1 MVVAGPG
8 TGKTH
13 LLAHRVAR
21 ILEVTDADPSNILCL
36 TFSEAGVAAMRKR
49 LKSII
54 GIDANKI
61 HIFTF
66 HGFCNKVILE
76 NQDFMGVSN
85 FNPAVDLERMEII
98 RDILVKTTPDNPLNK
113 ATGRVYLYERHLAH
127 LFSWLK
133 RENQDWK
140 RVEASAQAR
149 IEAIETDPE
158 FQYKRN
164 SKYGKAGEPN
174 KNKIAEEQERMQK
187 LIAGLNLFEAYQK
200 TLSRRHLYDYDDMIQ
215 WVLAAFD
222 RGENLLRRYQEQY
235 LYILVDEFQDTNGS
249 QYALV
254 KKLADFWEIP
264 NLFIVGDDDQSIFEF
279 QGARLHNISDFVY
292 QYSPEVIIL
301 DENYRSTQE
310 ILDAAAKVIGFNQIR
325 LSNMGYDK
333 NIKAATQAWAIP
345 SVLFQEFET
354 QAEELSSV
362 IDLAC
367 GCIGKGTI
375 AILYS
380 KHRQVYDL
388 IKVFQNLNVP
398 FTARYTNDVFRTKS
412 WKYLSSFMEYVIREV
427 EHEGKGDYLLF
438 EWMHFPMFG
447 MSRRE
452 TVELARAIRIE
463 NANRAKT
470 GEEYTRLTYFESVD
484 PYSRLGAF
492 CNLIVRRYYECT
504 LIEWFDWVVERSGV
518 LSFFK
523 NDYFELSVIRTL
535 YHFIAGQ
542 VEKRY
547 DLSLSELF
555 TLFTGMQENS
565 IPMRVEV
572 SRVNE
577 GAIEICSAHAAKG
590 LEWDSVIMFDCSSA
604 WEPGRGYMQFKLP
617 PDVTFSGDTDAD
629 EAARRAFYVAMTR
642 ARSGLWLTRSR
653 MNPDG
658 KERKAAQY
666 WDEAGIEAE
675 RPEIDDEMVAKIDLA
690 LLGDRH
696 EPDILLPQE
705 QIDELIDHFILS
717 PTSLN
722 DYLTCPL
729 TFYYKHLLGVPYFES
744 DSIQFG
750 FTLHEPLATLFRKS
764 RHNEDRKFHS
774 LDYFLE
780 WYRDSM
786 AKNKSK
792 FTREGFK
799 RLLPYGEQILTD
811 HYNENINTWPHYTQA
826 EYRITNINI
835 GSVPCKGVIDR
846 MDFTDFESCK
856 VRDYKTGR
864 YRKEDFAEPSEDN
877 PNGGKYWRQLCF
889 YKLLVDRDPKESW
902 VCSGGSIIFVEPQD
916 GKNLEIEVDTT
927 AGSPL
932 VEGLIVQ
939 AWDGIKGHNFSGC
952 KDPECKFCNL

>member
-36 TFSEAGVAAMRKR
+36 TFSEAGVTAMRRR

-98 RDILVKTTPDNPLNK
+98 RDILAKTTPDNPLNK

-140 RVEASAQAR
+140 KVEASAQAR
-149 IEAIETDPE
+149 IEAIATDPD
-158 FQYKRN
+158 FTYKRN
-164 SKYGKAGEPN
+164 SKYGQKGEPN
-174 KNKIAEEQERMQK
+174 KNKIAEEQERMSK
-187 LIAGLNLFEAYQK
+187 LVAGLNLFEVYQK

-249 QYALV
+249 QYALI
-254 KKLADFWEIP
+254 KKLADFWEVP

-279 QGARLHNISDFVY
+279 QGARLHNISDFVE
-292 QYSPEVIIL
+292 QYNPEVVIL

-310 ILDAAAKVIGFNQIR
+310 ILDTAAKVIGFNQIR

-333 NIKAATQAWAIP
+333 NIKAVTEAWTMP

-354 QAEELSSV
+354 QAEELSAVVSV
-362 IDLAC
+362 TSEYID
-367 GCIGKGTI
+367 KGTT
-375 AILYS
+375 AVLYS

-388 IKVFQNLNVP
+388 IKVFQNINVP

-412 WKYLSSFMEYVIREV
+412 WKYLSSFMEYVIREI

-447 MSRRE
+447 LSRLDA
-452 TVELARAIRIE
+452 VKLARAIRIE
-463 NANRAKT
+463 NATRAKA
-470 GEEYTRLTYFESVD
+470 GEEYTRLTYFESINAGTD
-484 PYSRLGAF
+484 LGAF
-492 CNLIVRRYYECT
+492 CHQIVSKYHEGT
-504 LIEWFDWVVERSGV
+504 LIEWFDWVLDHSKV

-547 DLSLSELF
+547 DLTLNELF

-590 LEWDSVIMFDCSSA
+590 LEWDYVVMFDCSSA

-642 ARSGLWLTRSR
+642 AKSCLWLTRSLV
-653 MNPDG
+653 NPDG
-658 KERKAAQY
+658 KERRAAQY
-666 WDEAGIEAE
+666 WDEVAINAYKVDVPAE
-675 RPEIDDEMVAKIDLA
+675 SIAVIDFA
-690 LLGDRH
+690 LMGDRS

-705 QIDELIDHFILS
+705 QVDELIDHFVLS

-722 DYLTCPL
+722 DYLECPL

-750 FTLHEPLATLFRKS
+750 FALHEPLAMLFRKS

-835 GSVPCKGVIDR
+835 GPAPCKGVIDR

-856 VRDYKTGR
+856 VRDYKTGK
-864 YRKEDFAEPSEDN
+864 YRKEDFAQPDEDN

-889 YKLLVDRDPKESW
+889 YKLLVDRDPRESW

-916 GKNLEIEVDTT
+916 GKSLEIEVDVSSG
-927 AGSPL
+927 AAQ
-932 VEGLIVQ
+932 VEGLILQ
-939 AWDGIKGHNFSGC
+939 AWDGIKSHNFSGC